1 MRINN
6 FKELE
11 RQEMQKLDPA
21 VNRIKSNVNSNL
33 GMFHFIGN
41 ITELFL
47 PKIFGLFLSMFG
59 GNDDTDTTEFPKNK
73 YPNTGG

>member
-33 GMFHFIGN
+33 GMFQFIGN
-41 ITELFL
+41 ITDLFL
-47 PKIFGLFLSMFG
+47 PKIFGLFLTMFG
-59 GNDDTDTTEFPKNK
+59 GDEDAKHSEFPKNK
-73 YPNTGG
+73 YPNTRG